1 MRLTD
6 QLTAELATIET
17 RVDYLNDEVLLPI
30 GMDHGWKILLCDV
43 TIVFSCYAWYITE
56 KNTNKYIY
64 VCMYSF
70 IPGMEYMKLGGLRQ
84 LSADYGE
91 EYEDIIQELS
101 IYKEKMENILCKTD
115 IKEQDHLPMDRS
127 LWFRSYES

>member
-1 MRLTD
+1 
-6 QLTAELATIET
+6 
-17 RVDYLNDEVLLPI
+17 
-30 GMDHGWKILLCDV
+30 
-43 TIVFSCYAWYITE
+43 
-56 KNTNKYIY
+56 
-64 VCMYSF
+64 MYSF

-127 LWFRSYES
+127 L